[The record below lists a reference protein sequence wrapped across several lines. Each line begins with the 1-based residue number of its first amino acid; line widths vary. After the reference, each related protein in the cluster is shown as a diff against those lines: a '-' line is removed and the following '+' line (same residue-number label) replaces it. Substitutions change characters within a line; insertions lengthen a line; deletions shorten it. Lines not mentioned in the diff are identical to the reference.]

1 MDLRWEPFSLT
12 QQKFNFAF
20 DKNSHKEIEVMTTL
34 QIISI
39 LLKYRANISL
49 QDNEGRRPTNFT
61 RLKPVQQKELTI
73 DGHSKHIRIV
83 YRAETTPEMRKNLI
97 CD

>member
-1 MDLRWEPFSLT
+1 MWIKGGNLFPLNNKSLI
-12 QQKFNFAF
+12 FVF
-20 DKNSHKEIEVMTTL
+20 DKISRKEIEVMTTL

-61 RLKPVQQKELTI
+61 RLKPIWQKELPTVET
-73 DGHSKHIRIV
+73 SKLIRIK
-83 YRAETTPEMRKNLI
+83 REEHAPEMRKNLAS
-97 CD
+97 D